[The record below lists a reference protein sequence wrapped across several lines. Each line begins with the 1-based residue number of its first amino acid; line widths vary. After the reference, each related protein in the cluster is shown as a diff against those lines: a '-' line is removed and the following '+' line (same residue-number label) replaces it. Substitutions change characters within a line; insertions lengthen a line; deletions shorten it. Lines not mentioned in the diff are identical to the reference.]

1 MMLLRGFVAACCMVM
16 LASAVHANE
25 TTHLHIV
32 WSVDVDQRLP
42 NSPLALSAPAVI
54 MTGGQSYIVLGA
66 QDKWVHVYDMDGV
79 DVRRIRIQAPSDSG
93 VLALSNGL
101 VILGDTA
108 GMLYGI
114 DPVKGEIQWQTQLT
128 SGLSSAPVAID
139 DGFLVQTTD
148 NRVYRFSANG
158 EKQWSFSGQNNT
170 FGMYVNASPLVLE
183 SRVYALLSN
192 GDAIAL
198 KADDGDMLW
207 KQQLL
212 LSSDSASLSDLKVPL
227 SAPIFLPQLHLDGE
241 KNDNVLLAP
250 LFQGDLQVISSAD
263 GSLLL
268 TLPVSLKSAPVL
280 KGKLLYMADSTGY
293 VHVYDIQKGS
303 RLWSKKVS
311 DTGLLGP
318 VLWQDTLWLVDNQ
331 GAVYQLS
338 PQGEV
343 KAMTTLAG
351 HVSRAPLLTDN
362 GLLIRTERGEMIMV
376 RP

>member
-1 MMLLRGFVAACCMVM
+1 MMLLRGFVAACCMLM

-25 TTHLHIV
+25 TTRLHIA

-42 NSPLALSAPAVI
+42 NTPLALSTPAVI
-54 MTGGQSYIVLGA
+54 TTGGQSYIVLGA
-66 QDKWVHVYDMDGV
+66 QDGWVHVYDMDGA

-101 VILGDTA
+101 VVLGDTA
-108 GMLYGI
+108 GLLYGV
-114 DPVKGEIQWQTQLT
+114 DPVKGTIQWQTQLT
-128 SGLSSAPVAID
+128 AGLTSAPVAIGD
-139 DGFLVQTTD
+139 DFLVQTAD
-148 NRVYRFSANG
+148 NRVYRFSAKG

-170 FGMYVNASPLVLE
+170 FGMYINASPLVLD
-183 SRVYALLSN
+183 SQVYVLLSN
-192 GDAIAL
+192 GDAVAL
-198 KADDGDMLW
+198 KAGNGDVLW

-212 LSSDSASLSDLKVPL
+212 LSSDSASLSELKVPL
-227 SAPIFLPQLHLDGE
+227 SHPVFLPQLHLGGE

-250 LFQGDLQVISSAD
+250 LFQGDLQVISVAD

-268 TLPVSLKSAPVL
+268 SLPVSLKSTPVL
-280 KGKLLYMADSTGY
+280 KGRLLYMADSTGY
-293 VHVYDIQKGS
+293 VHVYDIKKGS

-338 PQGEV
+338 RQGEV
-343 KAMTTLAG
+343 KAMTRLSG
-351 HVSRAPLLTDN
+351 HVSREPLLTSH
-362 GLLIRTERGEMIMV
+362 GLLIRTERGEMMMV